1 MLGPPGKSWEVDNC
15 APPAGRGGIGI
26 NRTWSRLAATAAL
39 ALVVHA
45 CSCGDAGTGQLS
57 PKFTLEGAVVIADP
71 KGEAHY
77 AIDFGT
83 VTVGSRFA
91 PTSSTPATPP
101 ST

>member
-1 MLGPPGKSWEVDNC
+1 M
-15 APPAGRGGIGI
+15 

-71 KGEAHY
+71 KDKGEAHY